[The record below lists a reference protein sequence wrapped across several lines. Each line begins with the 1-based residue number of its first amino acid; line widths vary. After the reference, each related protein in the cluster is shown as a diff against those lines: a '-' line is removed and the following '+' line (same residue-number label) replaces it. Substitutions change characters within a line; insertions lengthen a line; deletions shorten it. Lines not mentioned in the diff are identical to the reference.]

1 MADDGLA
8 IIIEGQRED
17 WPGGGRTLTPRA
29 PCLEPNGQTYWF
41 GAGVAPD
48 GNEVWFRIDM
58 AAVHRMQEKTPT
70 ARGECLVDIL
80 IAWMTPPDRQLGPEL
95 NRFQVGVS
103 DDGNTWIERY
113 GE

>member
-1 MADDGLA
+1 MPAPARVGRL
-8 IIIEGQRED
+8 ESGGQGVGAGD
-17 WPGGGRTLTPRA
+17 L
-29 PCLEPNGQTYWF
+29 LEPNRQTYWF

-58 AAVHRMQEKTPT
+58 AAVHRMQEKTPRT
-70 ARGECLVDIL
+70 RGTCLIDIL

-103 DDGNTWIERY
+103 DDRNTWIERY
-113 GE
+113 GD